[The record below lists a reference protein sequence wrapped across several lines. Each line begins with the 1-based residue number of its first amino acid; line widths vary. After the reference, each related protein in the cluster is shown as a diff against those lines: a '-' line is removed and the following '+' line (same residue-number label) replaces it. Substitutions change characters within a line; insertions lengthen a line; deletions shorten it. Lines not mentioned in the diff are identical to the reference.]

1 MAFSLYVTFCSLLK
15 IWNLNKLTGVMIV
28 FNFQGAR
35 SWPMKPKETTPTHIS
50 ISEKVKPMDVEF
62 LEKED

>member
-1 MAFSLYVTFCSLLK
+1 MF
-15 IWNLNKLTGVMIV
+15 V
-28 FNFQGAR
+28 FNFQGAG
-35 SWPMKPKETTPTHIS
+35 SWTIKPKETTPTHIG